1 MVVIVDHLHLFI
13 AGNNDR
19 MVKVIQF
26 IAVNQLV
33 QFYCSTTVC
42 NRITLNVRALSMV
55 LWLVGVECILTF
67 QNLERTPMSIGVQ
80 EIDSGIQGN
89 CYRFR
94 GIMKQNVIN
103 ISQALIFT
111 LFQLTTTVLV
121 VHNY

>member
-42 NRITLNVRALSMV
+42 NRITLNVRALSKV
-55 LWLVGVECILTF
+55 LWLVGVECILMF
-67 QNLERTPMSIGVQ
+67 QNLGRTPMSRGVQ

-89 CYRFR
+89 CCRFR
-94 GIMKQNVIN
+94 GTMKQNVIN
-103 ISQALIFT
+103 FSQAFT